1 MLQKF
6 VATLLLDDKAL
17 EFLRFLELV
26 VLIEKKHK
34 RRFLELVILLFFEQ
48 NVVVFP
54 LLRDGNS
61 DLNAKAN
68 HISNFEKE

>member
-6 VATLLLDDKAL
+6 VGTLLLDDKAL
-17 EFLRFLELV
+17 EFLRFLELL
-26 VLIEKKHK
+26 VLTEKKR

-54 LLRDGNS
+54 LLRNSNS
-61 DLNAKAN
+61 DLNSKGN
-68 HISNFEKE
+68 HKSNFDKE

>member
-6 VATLLLDDKAL
+6 VGTLLLDDKAL
-17 EFLRFLELV
+17 EFLRFLELL
-26 VLIEKKHK
+26 VLTEKK

-54 LLRDGNS
+54 LLRNSNS
-61 DLNAKAN
+61 DLNAKGN
-68 HISNFEKE
+68 HKSNFDKE

>member
-6 VATLLLDDKAL
+6 VATLLLDGKAL

-26 VLIEKKHK
+26 VLIEKKQK

-54 LLRDGNS
+54 LLRNSDS
-61 DLNAKAN
+61 DLNAKVN
-68 HISNFEKE
+68 HKSNFDKE